1 MPIQARSALTLPC
14 TNLDQVLVL
23 IPVRNEAETLGAV
36 LQALQ
41 AQGLWRIRVV
51 DNGSTD
57 ESAQIALAAG
67 AEVIR
72 EPRMGYGQA
81 CWTGLQELPEAVEWV
96 LFCDGDGSDDLSQL
110 VDFWALQADYDFIL
124 GNRRA
129 TPSGQATLTPVQN
142 FGNGLATQLMAWGW
156 GHRYGDLGPLRLI
169 RRSALEAMQMG
180 DRGFGWTVEM
190 QVRAVEQGL
199 RIAEIPVHYRQ
210 RQGGESKISG
220 TLAGCVQ
227 AGIIILSTLA
237 MFYGQRIGRQWQ
249 AIAQA
254 IPPWLSGGLVFLG
267 SLVMMPFGG
276 SEQVPQLWGGV
287 AIAGLGFGL
296 AWGGRSPSAL
306 GFWGVAI
313 AARLVLLPML
323 PNSDIWRYLWEGQI
337 QTLGF
342 SPYDIA
348 PDAALLEP
356 FRTDWWFRINHADV
370 SAIYPPL
377 TQFGFRLLASLG
389 PAVWVFKLA
398 FVAADVAVCALL
410 CRRFGV
416 RRALVYAWNPLILY
430 SFAGRGHYDS
440 WFILPLVL
448 AWFAL
453 EPMHP
458 KSQPARSVFWGTLGL
473 GISAAIKWMSLPLLG
488 VVLWPYVRQR
498 QWRLSALLLLTGLL
512 PLLLS
517 AAPFCNLNACPLVPI
532 NSGFVANGRSA
543 ELIPYIL
550 GLLWPASQRAN
561 WPYVLA
567 FGVVALGFILRAK
580 PSEAKF
586 GAIAQSYFLALLCLS
601 PIIHL
606 WYFTWL
612 VPWAIA
618 SSHLGIRW
626 VSLSAFAYLI
636 LPYQQAILPNTTW
649 AMPLPARL
657 ILWLPL
663 LVGIIRQWHRHPHRP
678 PSTPNPV

>member
-1 MPIQARSALTLPC
+1 MPTQVHPFLPRPS
-14 TNLDQVLVL
+14 TTLDQVLVL
-23 IPVRNEAETLGAV
+23 IPVRNEAATLGAV

-41 AQGLWRIRVV
+41 AQGLWQIRVV

-57 ESAQIALAAG
+57 GSAQIAVAAG

-81 CWTGLQELPEAVEWV
+81 CWTGLQGIPETVEWV
-96 LFCDGDGSDDLSQL
+96 LFCDGDGSDDLGQL
-110 VDFWALQADYDFIL
+110 ADFWALQADYDFIL
-124 GNRRA
+124 GDRRA
-129 TPSGQATLTPVQN
+129 TPGGRATLTPVQN
-142 FGNGLATQLMAWGW
+142 FGNGLATQLMGWGW

-169 RRSALEAMQMG
+169 RRSALEAMQMR

-190 QVRAVEQGL
+190 QVHAVEQGL
-199 RIAEIPVHYRQ
+199 RIAEIPVNYRL

-220 TLAGCVQ
+220 TLSGCVQ

-237 MFYGQRIGRQWQ
+237 MLYGQRLGRQWQ

-254 IPPWLSGGLVFLG
+254 IPPWLSGGLVVLG
-267 SLVMMPFGG
+267 SLVMMPFGR
-276 SEQVPQLWGGV
+276 SEQVLELWGGV

-296 AWGGRSPSAL
+296 SWGGRSPSQV

-323 PNSDIWRYLWEGQI
+323 PNSDIWRYLWEGHI
-337 QTLGF
+337 QNLGF

-348 PDAALLEP
+348 PNATVLEP
-356 FRTDWWFRINHADV
+356 LRTAWWFRINHADV

-377 TQFGFRLLASLG
+377 TQLGFRLLASLG
-389 PAVWVFKLA
+389 PSVLVFKLA
-398 FVAADVAVCALL
+398 FVAADLAVCALL
-410 CRRFGV
+410 YRRFGTH
-416 RRALVYAWNPLILY
+416 RTLIYAWNPLILY

-453 EPMHP
+453 EPRHSG
-458 KSQPARSVFWGTLGL
+458 SQPARSLLWGTLML
-473 GISAAIKWMSLPLLG
+473 GISTAIKWVSLPLLG
-488 VVLWPYVRQR
+488 VILWPCIRQH
-498 QWRLSALLLLTGLL
+498 QWRLSALVLLTGLL

-517 AAPFCNLNACPLVPI
+517 AAPFCQLNACPLVPI
-532 NSGFVANGRSA
+532 DSGFVANGRSA

-550 GLLWPASQRAN
+550 RLLWPASQQAN

-567 FGVVALGFILRAK
+567 FGGIALGLILRAGK
-580 PSEAKF
+580 GAMGF

-612 VPWAIA
+612 VPFAIA
-618 SSHLGIRW
+618 SGHLGIRW

-636 LPYQQAILPNTTW
+636 LPYQQATLPNANW

-663 LVGIIRQWHRHPHRP
+663 LVGIIGQWHRSPQPQP
-678 PSTPNPV
+678 PNANL